1 METENRMVERKKAYY
16 WECVVYARLDGIK
29 VKVMDRAL
37 FDFLLKMEKLQYKV
51 IIVGR
56 SYINVFNPDEAI
68 WNYILD

>member
-1 METENRMVERKKAYY
+1 MEIEGRITERKKAYY
-16 WECVVYARLDGIK
+16 WECIVYASLNGIK
-29 VKVMDRAL
+29 VKVMDQAL
-37 FDFLLKMEKLQYKV
+37 FNFLLKMEKLQYKV